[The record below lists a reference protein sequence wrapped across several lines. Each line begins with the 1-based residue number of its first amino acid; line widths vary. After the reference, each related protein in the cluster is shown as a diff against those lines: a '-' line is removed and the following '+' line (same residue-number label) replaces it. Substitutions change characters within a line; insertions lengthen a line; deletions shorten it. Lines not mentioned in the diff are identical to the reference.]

1 MFLTSVPR
9 KALMIINP
17 VSGKRAITR
26 VLPEVIRTL
35 MDTDCIVTTMVT
47 GAKGDATAFAERF
60 GADYDLI
67 VCAGGDG
74 TLNEIVTGL
83 ARKGVSV
90 PIGYIPC
97 GSTNDF
103 AVSRGV
109 PLNIAEASAD
119 AAIGHLTSYDVGR
132 FQDRYFTYVAAF
144 GAFTSLSYNTD
155 QNLKNMV
162 GHAAYLMGGLVEL
175 SNIRPIPLRLNV
187 DGTVLQG
194 EYAFGAVCNTTSIGG
209 TIMLPADDV
218 DLADGKLELLLLHMP
233 ADLIELEEIIQGLL
247 TQDYSSPLI
256 DFLQAEKITVESAE
270 GLGWSLDGEESG
282 AFEKVEISVLPGFLK
297 LRQ

>member
-1 MFLTSVPR
+1 MFLTASPR
-9 KALMIINP
+9 KALLIVNP
-17 VSGKRAITR
+17 VSGKRTIAR
-26 VLPEVIRTL
+26 MLPEVIRIL

-47 GAKGDATAFAERF
+47 GAKGDATEFAGRF
-60 GADYDLI
+60 GADCDLI

-74 TLNEIVTGL
+74 TLNEIITGL
-83 ARKGVSV
+83 ARRGVSV
-90 PIGYIPC
+90 PVGYIPC

-103 AVSRGV
+103 AASRGI
-109 PLNIAEASAD
+109 PLSIPEAAAD
-119 AAIGHLTSYDVGR
+119 AAIGQLTSYDVGR
-132 FQDRYFTYVAAF
+132 FGDRYFTYVAAF
-144 GAFTSLSYNTD
+144 GAFTSLSYSTD

-209 TIMLPADDV
+209 TIMLPDD
-218 DLADGKLELLLLHMP
+218 DINLSDGKLELLLLHMP

-256 DFLQAEKITVESAE
+256 DFLQAESITVESAE

-282 AFEKVEISVLPGFLK
+282 EFEKVEISVLPGFLRI
-297 LRQ
+297 RQ